1 VDNWYEENKF
11 TCKAKELFMKIF
23 QIGGR
28 YLTATGEAVTIKLLT
43 EEQGYQKGI
52 LHRPETREQRRV
64 REMRQGYECL
74 SLGQLENEHLP
85 LYSPSSQEF
94 QVIKEVIE
102 AKIARQEADDREVE
116 AERIAHEGNDGSI
129 PEQRLEGSNMSVTP
143 AGQALLGGKS

>member
-1 VDNWYEENKF
+1 
-11 TCKAKELFMKIF
+11 MKIF
-23 QIGGR
+23 QIGER
-28 YLTATGEAVTIKLLT
+28 YLTATGEAVTVELIT
-43 EEQGYQKGI
+43 DEQAYKKGI

-85 LYSPSSQEF
+85 LFSPRSEEF
-94 QVIKEVIE
+94 KIIKEVIE
-102 AKIARQEADDREVE
+102 AKVAREEAEDSECE